1 MHYEALTYKILLSIK
16 VDMGNPYTRR
26 SDGGLAMLDQKSCYA
41 IAYAR
46 NNTPKEKIFG
56 IDIESQKHYIFSKER

>member
-1 MHYEALTYKILLSIK
+1 MA
-16 VDMGNPYTRR
+16 RR

-46 NNTPKEKIFG
+46 NNTPKEKYL
-56 IDIESQKHYIFSKER
+56 ESI